1 MNMAAHKHHKELMQY
16 AEDAAE
22 TDRPWDRWQMRYHGG
37 DWSALTCS
45 PSWTVTAEF
54 RRKPQPMECWIVV
67 DCGAI
72 VSYYSGPDAAKAV
85 ASFTSSRRVAH
96 MREVIE

>member
-1 MNMAAHKHHKELMQY
+1 MTGHKHAKHMADY
-16 AEDAAE
+16 AADAAE

-54 RRKPQPMECWIVV
+54 RRKPTPMEQWVNV
-67 DCGAI
+67 DLGGERSFWRTEAE
-72 VSYYSGPDAAKAV
+72 AKA
-85 ASFTSSRRVAH
+85 AADRRTYARVAVH
-96 MREVIE
+96 MREVLP